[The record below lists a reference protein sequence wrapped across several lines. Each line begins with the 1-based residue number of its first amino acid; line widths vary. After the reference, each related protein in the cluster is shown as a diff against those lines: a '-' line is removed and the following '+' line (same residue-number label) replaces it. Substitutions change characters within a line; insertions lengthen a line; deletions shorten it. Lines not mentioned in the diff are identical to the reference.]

1 MSQKSVARAAKLV
14 CTAEAETARESYLE
28 AIGMLSGSSASFVVK
43 LRDDG
48 GKIVR
53 STIPSLISKLIPLED
68 LPSDGVDS
76 LNLGK
81 AELGDWTHL
90 PPFEDGRLN
99 SIIARRFESNGTS
112 FYACA
117 ASSSPE
123 RFSDEVAENFGWTVT
138 LGEFTL
144 KVLRE
149 KELSDK
155 KDKDTQNLISTMK
168 KEVVEAQKATDQL
181 EGANAQLANALLDVS
196 SAKAQSK
203 AILAT
208 VGIGI
213 ILFAISEF
221 RIEPWLEQS
230 GVSPTVL
237 VYQKVAILGGLV
249 PIQVLFERFISKK
262 MYSSASKVRV
272 DMYHEVL
279 SVMLEDST
287 LTARELKWL
296 ELYRR
301 QQGVTK
307 DEAQAVEA
315 KIRSELLLKKRSET
329 VKKSLTKNTNIA

>member
-1 MSQKSVARAAKLV
+1 MSQKAVARAAKLV
-14 CTAEAETARESYLE
+14 CTAEADTARESYLE
-28 AIGMLSGSSASFVVK
+28 AIGMLSGSSASFVIK

-53 STIPSLISKLIPLED
+53 STIPSLVSRLIPLDNLPKD
-68 LPSDGVDS
+68 LDS

-81 AELGDWTHL
+81 NELGDWASL

-117 ASSSPE
+117 ASSNIE
-123 RFSDEVAENFGWTVT
+123 KFSEEVAENFAWTVT

-149 KELSDK
+149 KELSEK
-155 KDKDTQNLISTMK
+155 KDKETQSIIQAMK
-168 KEVVEAQKATDQL
+168 KEVEEAQKASDQL

-213 ILFAISEF
+213 LLFALSEF

-230 GVSPTVL
+230 GVSQTVL

-329 VKKSLTKNTNIA
+329 VTKSLTKNTNVA

>member
-1 MSQKSVARAAKLV
+1 M
-14 CTAEAETARESYLE
+14 
-28 AIGMLSGSSASFVVK
+28 VK

-53 STIPSLISKLIPLED
+53 STIPSLTSKLIPLED
-68 LPSDGVDS
+68 LPSSGVES
-76 LNLGK
+76 LNLSK
-81 AELGDWTHL
+81 EELGDWTHL

-99 SIIARRFESNGTS
+99 SIIVRRFESDGTS
-112 FYACA
+112 FFACA
-117 ASSSPE
+117 ASSSSE
-123 RFSDEVAENFGWTVT
+123 KFSDEVAENFGWTVT

-144 KVLRE
+144 RALRE
-149 KELSDK
+149 KELADK
-155 KDKDTQNLISTMK
+155 KDKDTQNLISAMK
-168 KEVVEAQKATDQL
+168 KEVEEAQKASDQL

-329 VKKSLTKNTNIA
+329 VTKSLTKNTNVA